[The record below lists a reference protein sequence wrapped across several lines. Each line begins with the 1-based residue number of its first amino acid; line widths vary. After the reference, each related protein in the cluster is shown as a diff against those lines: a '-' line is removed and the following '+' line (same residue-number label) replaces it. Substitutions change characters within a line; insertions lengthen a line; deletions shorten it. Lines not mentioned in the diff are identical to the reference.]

1 MTALTIHIDE
11 KTEARLR
18 KASEEMARDVHDLA
32 ECAVSEAV
40 LDYFRH
46 PRTTRPETIA
56 HGQQEKHCNDRA
68 RLTQQHKTA
77 ARA

>member
-1 MTALTIHIDE
+1 MTALTIHIDD

-32 ECAVSEAV
+32 ECAVAEAV

-46 PRTTRPETIA
+46 RRDDPAREATARTAGETL
-56 HGQQEKHCNDRA
+56 Q
-68 RLTQQHKTA
+68 
-77 ARA
+77 

>member
-1 MTALTIHIDE
+1 MPMTALTIHIDE

-46 PRTTRPETIA
+46 RQDDPARDNSPRPAGETL
-56 HGQQEKHCNDRA
+56 Q
-68 RLTQQHKTA
+68 
-77 ARA
+77 